1 MGRGQ
6 EGCEGGCEGGWEPGD
21 GGLEA
26 LGSSL
31 EAAGGGIGLHYQVFG
46 QEEMGLG
53 VWGKR
58 LNTTEFLLTARTVGL
73 ENALRTFPV
82 V

>member
-6 EGCEGGCEGGWEPGD
+6 EGCEGGREGGCEGGREPGD

-53 VWGKR
+53 VG
-58 LNTTEFLLTARTVGL
+58 VG
-73 ENALRTFPV
+73 V
-82 V
+82 